1 MHQKI
6 IQEQRLSNLKGSLT
20 SKQNNVRAIACQVI
34 HSVVIQQQSLNTLLP
49 KASEQVAEKDKAL
62 LQELVFGT
70 CRWFFHLEALHNQ
83 FLQKPLHKND
93 KIAETLLKV
102 GIYQLQYTR
111 IPNHAA
117 LNETVA
123 AAETLGVRKLKG
135 LINAI
140 LRKVNA
146 LEKTPP
152 LEAAI
157 ASHPHWIQEK
167 LKYNWPNE
175 WESILQQNNQHP
187 PMTLRV
193 NQQHLDRDSYLQKLI
208 DAEID
213 AKASPHAKN
222 GISLTSPCNVMN
234 LPHFA
239 DGYVS
244 VQDEAAQLCCSLL
257 DLTPNLKIL
266 DACAAPG
273 GKTCAILETEPSLT
287 MLALDADPKRSER
300 ITENLERLKL
310 SAKIKTA
317 QAEQVDTWWDG
328 NEFDRILLDA
338 PCSATGV
345 IRRHPDIKLLRKEDD
360 IKNLA
365 ALQLK
370 LLVSLWPTL
379 KQGGTLLYATCSI
392 FSQENNRIIERFL
405 KSEPTAEIAPI
416 EASWG
421 IDTGFGRQLLPQ
433 QEGHDGFFYARL
445 RKIGTSI

>member
-1 MHQKI
+1 M
-6 IQEQRLSNLKGSLT
+6 SNLKGSST
-20 SKQNNVRAIACQVI
+20 SKQENIRAIACQVV
-34 HSVVIQQQSLNTLLP
+34 HNVVVQQRSLNTLLP
-49 KASEQVAEKDKAL
+49 KASEQVAEKDRAL

-70 CRWFFHLEALHNQ
+70 CRWFYHLEAQHNQ

-140 LRKVNA
+140 LRKVNS

-157 ASHPHWIQEK
+157 ASHPEWIQEK
-167 LKYNWPNE
+167 LKYNWPNQ

-193 NQQHLDRDSYLQKLI
+193 NQQHLNRDSYLQKLL

-213 AKASPHAKN
+213 AKATPFSTN
-222 GISLTSPCNVMN
+222 GISLTSPCNVLS
-234 LPHFA
+234 LPNFL

-244 VQDEAAQLCCSLL
+244 IQDEAAQLCCSLL
-257 DLTPNLKIL
+257 DLSPNLNVL

-273 GKTCAILETEPSLT
+273 GKTCAMLETEPSLT
-287 MLALDADPKRSER
+287 MLALDVDPKRSER
-300 ITENLERLKL
+300 ITENIERLNL
-310 SAKIKTA
+310 FAEIKTA

-328 NEFDRILLDA
+328 KEFDRILLDA

-345 IRRHPDIKLLRKEDD
+345 IRRHPDIKLLRKEED

-365 ALQLK
+365 VLQLN

-379 KQGGTLLYATCSI
+379 KQGGTLIYATCSI
-392 FSQENNRIIERFL
+392 FSQENSRIIERFL
-405 KSEPTAEIAPI
+405 KNEPTAKIVPI
-416 EASWG
+416 ESDWG
-421 IDTGFGRQLLPQ
+421 VDTGFGRQLFPQ

-445 RKIGTSI
+445 TKNGVSI

>member
-1 MHQKI
+1 M
-6 IQEQRLSNLKGSLT
+6 SNLKHSLEDKHT
-20 SKQNNVRAIACQVI
+20 DKQVNVRAIACQVI
-34 HSVVIQQQSLNTLLP
+34 HNAVFQRQSLNTLLP

-70 CRWFFHLEALHNQ
+70 CRWFYHLETIHNQ
-83 FLQKPLHKND
+83 FLQKPLHKKD

-117 LNETVA
+117 LNETVS

-140 LRKVNA
+140 LRKTNA
-146 LEKTPP
+146 LEKTAP
-152 LEAAI
+152 LKAAI
-157 ASHPHWIQEK
+157 DSHPKWIQEK
-167 LKYNWPNE
+167 LKYNWPND
-175 WESILQQNNQHP
+175 WESILQQNNLHP

-193 NQQHLDRDSYLQKLI
+193 NQQHINRDAYLQKLLE
-208 DAEID
+208 AKID
-213 AKASPHAKN
+213 AKACPYATN
-222 GISLTSPCNVMN
+222 GISLTNACNVIN
-234 LPHFA
+234 LPLFNE
-239 DGYVS
+239 GQVS
-244 VQDEAAQLCCSLL
+244 VQDEAAQLCCDLL
-257 DLTPNLKIL
+257 TLKPNLKVL

-273 GKTCAILETEPSLT
+273 GKTCAMLESQPTLNL
-287 MLALDADPKRSER
+287 LALDADPLRSER
-300 ITENLERLKL
+300 ITENLARLNLK
-310 SAKIKTA
+310 AEVKTA
-317 QAEQVDTWWDG
+317 QAEKVDAWWNG
-328 NEFDRILLDA
+328 EPFDRILLDA

-370 LLVSLWPTL
+370 LLTSLWPTL
-379 KQGGTLLYATCSI
+379 KQGGTLLYATCSV

-405 KSEPTAEIAPI
+405 KSEPTAEIIPI

-421 IDTGFGRQLLPQ
+421 MDTGFGRQLLPQ
-433 QEGHDGFFYARL
+433 PDGHDGFFYAKL
-445 RKIGTSI
+445 TKHGAST

>member
-1 MHQKI
+1 MKEH
-6 IQEQRLSNLKGSLT
+6 RLSNLNGSRP
-20 SKQNNVRAIACQVI
+20 SKQENIRAIACQVV
-34 HSVVIQQQSLNTLLP
+34 HNVVTQGQSLNTLLP
-49 KASEQVAEKDKAL
+49 KASELVAEKDSAL

-70 CRWFFHLEALHNQ
+70 CRWFYHLEAQHNQ
-83 FLQKPLHKND
+83 FLEKPLHKND

-117 LNETVA
+117 LNETVS
-123 AAETLGVRKLKG
+123 AAETLGIRKLKG

-140 LRKVNA
+140 LRKINA
-146 LEKTPP
+146 TEKTSP

-157 ASHPHWIQEK
+157 TSHPRWMQEK

-193 NQQHLDRDSYLQKLI
+193 NKQHLSRDSYLKKLS
-208 DAEID
+208 DANIE
-213 AKASPHAKN
+213 AKACPFAAN
-222 GISLTSPCNVMN
+222 GISITPPCNVMN
-234 LPHFA
+234 LPHFE
-239 DGYVS
+239 DGFVS

-257 DLTPNLKIL
+257 DLSPNLSVL

-273 GKTCAILETEPSLT
+273 GKTCAMLETEPSLT
-287 MLALDADPKRSER
+287 MLALDSDAKRSER
-300 ITENLERLKL
+300 ITENLERLNL
-310 SAKIKTA
+310 SAQLKTA
-317 QAEQVDTWWDG
+317 NAEQVNTWWNG
-328 NEFDRILLDA
+328 EAFDRILLDA

-365 ALQLK
+365 ILQLK

-405 KSEPTAEIAPI
+405 KSEPTAEIVPI
-416 EASWG
+416 EANWG
-421 IDTGFGRQLLPQ
+421 TDTGFGRQLFPQ

-445 RKIGTSI
+445 TKTGTSI

>member
-1 MHQKI
+1 MS
-6 IQEQRLSNLKGSLT
+6 QEQRLSNLKSSPA
-20 SKQNNVRAIACQVI
+20 SKQENIRAIACQVI
-34 HSVVIQQQSLNTLLP
+34 HDVAVHQHSLNTLLP
-49 KASEQVAEKDKAL
+49 KASERVAEKDRAL

-70 CRWFFHLEALHNQ
+70 CRWFYHLETLHNQ
-83 FLQKPLHKND
+83 FLEKPLHKND

-123 AAETLGVRKLKG
+123 AAETLGIRKLKG

-157 ASHPHWIQEK
+157 ASHPYWMQEK

-175 WESILQQNNQHP
+175 WQSILQQNNQHP

-193 NQQHLDRDSYLQKLI
+193 NQQHLNRDNYLHELLS
-208 DAEID
+208 AEID
-213 AKASPHAKN
+213 AKASSFAPH

-234 LPHFA
+234 LPNFE

-257 DLTPNLKIL
+257 DLSPNLRVL

-273 GKTCAILETEPSLT
+273 GKTCAMLETEPSLT
-287 MLALDADPKRSER
+287 MLALDSDPKRSER
-300 ITENLERLKL
+300 ITENLERLNL
-310 SAKIKTA
+310 SAQIKTA
-317 QAEQVDTWWDG
+317 HAEQVDTWWDG
-328 NEFDRILLDA
+328 KTFDRILLDA

-365 ALQLK
+365 VLQLK

-405 KSEPTAEIAPI
+405 KSEPTAKIAPI
-416 EASWG
+416 EENWG

-445 RKIGTSI
+445 TKIGTSV

>member
-1 MHQKI
+1 M
-6 IQEQRLSNLKGSLT
+6 
-20 SKQNNVRAIACQVI
+20 
-34 HSVVIQQQSLNTLLP
+34 
-49 KASEQVAEKDKAL
+49 
-62 LQELVFGT
+62 FGT
-70 CRWFFHLEALHNQ
+70 CRWFYHLELQHNQ

-102 GIYQLQYTR
+102 GIYQLQHTR

-117 LNETVA
+117 LNETVS
-123 AAETLGVRKLKG
+123 AAETLGIRKLKG

-157 ASHPHWIQEK
+157 ASHPKWMQEK

-175 WESILQQNNQHP
+175 WQSILQQNNQHP

-193 NQQHLDRDSYLQKLI
+193 NQQHTSRDNYLETLI
-208 DAEID
+208 KVGID
-213 AKASPHAKN
+213 AKASPFASN
-222 GISLTSPCNVMN
+222 GISLTTPCNVMN
-234 LPHFA
+234 LPDFSE
-239 DGYVS
+239 GVVS

-257 DLTPNLKIL
+257 DLSPELSVL

-273 GKTCAILETEPSLT
+273 GKTCAMLETEPTLK
-287 MLALDADPKRSER
+287 MLALDSDSKRGER
-300 ITENLERLKL
+300 ITEYLERLNL
-310 SAKIKTA
+310 SADIKTA
-317 QAEQVDTWWDG
+317 RAEEVETWWDG
-328 NEFDRILLDA
+328 QQFDRILLDA

-392 FSQENNRIIERFL
+392 FSQENSRIIDRFL
-405 KSEPTAEIAPI
+405 KSEPTAEIVPI
-416 EASWG
+416 NESWG
-421 IDTGFGRQLLPQ
+421 IDTGVGRQLFPR

-445 RKIGTSI
+445 TKK

>member
-1 MHQKI
+1 
-6 IQEQRLSNLKGSLT
+6 LSNLKGSPPAD
-20 SKQNNVRAIACQVI
+20 KPENVRAIACQVI
-34 HSVVIQQQSLNTLLP
+34 HNVVAQQQSLNTLLP
-49 KASEQVAEKDKAL
+49 KASELVAEKDRAL

-70 CRWFFHLEALHNQ
+70 CRWFYHLETLHNQ
-83 FLQKPLHKND
+83 FLKKPLHKND

-117 LNETVA
+117 LNETVS
-123 AAETLGVRKLKG
+123 AAETLGIRKLKG

-146 LEKTPP
+146 LEKSPP

-157 ASHPHWIQEK
+157 ASHPKWMQEK

-175 WESILQQNNQHP
+175 WKSILQQNNQHP
-187 PMTLRV
+187 PMSLRV
-193 NQQHLDRDSYLQKLI
+193 NLQHLNRDNYLQKLL
-208 DAEID
+208 DADID
-213 AKASPHAKN
+213 AKACPFSAN
-222 GISLTSPCNVMN
+222 GISLTSPCNVIN
-234 LPHFA
+234 LPHFVE
-239 DGYVS
+239 GYVS

-257 DLTPNLKIL
+257 DLSPNLSVL

-273 GKTCAILETEPSLT
+273 GKTCAMLEIEPSLT
-287 MLALDADPKRSER
+287 MLALDSDPKRSER
-300 ITENLERLKL
+300 ITENLERLSL
-310 SAKIKTA
+310 SAQIKTA
-317 QAEQVDTWWDG
+317 YAEEVDTWWNG
-328 NEFDRILLDA
+328 EAFDRILLDA

-365 ALQLK
+365 ALQLN
-370 LLVSLWPTL
+370 LLVSLWSTL

-405 KSEPTAEIAPI
+405 KSEPTAEIVPI

-445 RKIGTSI
+445 TKIGTSI